1 MMTMNNNDDDDHNI
15 KMQLLT
21 ILNQPQLGAGARPG
35 ELAAGRG
42 GVVRA
47 DEAQPGA
54 ASAQMGQLSTR
65 EGEPSY

>member
-1 MMTMNNNDDDDHNI
+1 MP
-15 KMQLLT
+15 LLT

-35 ELAAGRG
+35 EPAAGRG